1 MATASVHG
9 DRKGSPLLY
18 TQGGYQAYIV
28 VMILAVIMQTATA
41 KEGEKG
47 VAKLIK
53 GYFAQGFR
61 ITVFVK
67 VVTSVTR
74 GREYR

>member
-1 MATASVHG
+1 MT
-9 DRKGSPLLY
+9 
-18 TQGGYQAYIV
+18 
-28 VMILAVIMQTATA
+28 LAVIMQTAAA

-53 GYFAQGFR
+53 HYFAQGFR
-61 ITVFVK
+61 ISVFVEA
-67 VVTSVTR
+67 VTSVTR